1 MRITRRIAAST
12 SKANPR
18 WMGKNYP
25 GRRQVMFKAL
35 MNTRPSHLLDPQLF
49 DFEGLTVKKQAVIVQ
64 TN

>member
-18 WMGKNYP
+18 WMGKKLSW
-25 GRRQVMFKAL
+25 QKAGYVQSSYEHEAI
-35 MNTRPSHLLDPQLF
+35 TFARPQLF